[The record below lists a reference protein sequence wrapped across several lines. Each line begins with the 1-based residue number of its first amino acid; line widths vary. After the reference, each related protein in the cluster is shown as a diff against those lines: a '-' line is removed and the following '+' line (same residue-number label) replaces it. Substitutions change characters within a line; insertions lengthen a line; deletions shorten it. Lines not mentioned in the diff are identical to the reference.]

1 MQFYMAVILVL
12 VFLHFICVIYISGDI
27 GGQVGLFLGASILTL
42 LEFIDFVARILSRKF
57 KRKINPEH
65 TA

>member
-1 MQFYMAVILVL
+1 MVYLF
-12 VFLHFICVIYISGDI
+12 HISGDI

-42 LEFIDFVARILSRKF
+42 LEFIDLVARILNRKF
-57 KRKINPEH
+57 KKKLYAEH

>member
-1 MQFYMAVILVL
+1 M
-12 VFLHFICVIYISGDI
+12 IYISGDI
-27 GGQVGLFLGASILTL
+27 GRQVRLFLGASILTL